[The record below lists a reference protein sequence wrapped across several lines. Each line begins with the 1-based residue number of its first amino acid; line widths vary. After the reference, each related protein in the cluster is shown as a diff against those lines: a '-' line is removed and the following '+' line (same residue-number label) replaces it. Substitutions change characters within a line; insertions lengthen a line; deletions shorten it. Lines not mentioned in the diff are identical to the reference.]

1 MINDMQSQ
9 LSGYLDTTLTDFN
22 QLYKIA
28 DVKKTSMPLERISIA
43 LDSTMPNCELLIVAI
58 GQQHNEKFKLKYT
71 LSRAFLETS
80 VLSAEEVMEKICKEK
95 VKEMRLELV
104 KHAYYDLF
112 NISIYLND
120 DIIGSLVTENTD
132 IDSEIRWIYG

>member
-1 MINDMQSQ
+1 MIDNGLAQ
-9 LSGYLDTTLTDFN
+9 LGGYLTTPLADFG
-22 QLYKIA
+22 QLYTPVDIHKA
-28 DVKKTSMPLERISIA
+28 FMPLENIHTA
-43 LDSTMPNCELLIVAI
+43 LDSTMPTCELLIVAI

-104 KHAYYDLF
+104 KHAYYDWF

-120 DIIGSLVTENTD
+120 DIIGSLVTENTN